1 MKICLFGL
9 SGIPLGKHN
18 VKDPR
23 LDEVDRLVEAKKKT
37 YVQVDVVDQSEA
49 ANAAVLVVTPES
61 RPDLLLRDLEF
72 VENRLGRGPAEA
84 ERAALLKLRHALEQD
99 RAAADAGL
107 TEAEWQALAAHTGF
121 LTAKPMVVATPDE
134 QAHPEK
140 LILRAYAASGHICF
154 LTVGGKE
161 NRAWMIRRGATAWD
175 AAGVIHSDI
184 QRSFIRAEV
193 ISYED
198 LVACG
203 GETAAKRAGKQR
215 LEGRS
220 YVMQDCDVV
229 NFRFGK

>member
-9 SGIPLGKHN
+9 QGVPLGKHN
-18 VKDPR
+18 VKDPP

-37 YVQVDVVDQSEA
+37 YVQVDVVGETEA
-49 ANAAVLVVTPES
+49 ATAAVLLVTPDS

-72 VENRLGRGPAEA
+72 VENRLSRAPADA
-84 ERAALLKLRHALEQD
+84 ERAVLLKLKQALEQD
-99 RAAADAGL
+99 RTAADAGL
-107 TEAEWQALAAHTGF
+107 TPQDWQALAAHSGL
-121 LTAKPMVVATPDE
+121 LTAKPIVVATPDE
-134 QAHPEK
+134 QAHPDK
-140 LILRAYAASGHICF
+140 LILQAYAASGHICF

-161 NRAWMIRRGATAWD
+161 NRAWMIRQGATAWE

-193 ISYED
+193 IAYSD
-198 LVACG
+198 LIACG